1 MANKASVLAK
11 KLGVTGYYFNGG
23 ELMSQGWKLGLSLA
37 GWILLYGIMYAVMRS
52 VASLI
57 PFIGPLVFGLIVG
70 PSLSAGLILF
80 IHKKYTTG
88 QSDFGTIFKGFKFI
102 GPLIVNILL
111 IGLIMIGV
119 FIPIGFLAF
128 FAVGA
133 ESFIEFGQSIKDMP
147 PSTNPMDIFYFFLNF
162 IKVILPAVLIL
173 VFGISLA
180 STFFIFS
187 THFIVLTKCSATEAI
202 ASSFNIVKKKLF
214 PIFGI
219 LFLLG
224 LIEVI
229 SIIPLGLGL
238 IVTIPW
244 ILGTVYMIFNSTILS
259 RLEGDEDNNVSSDD
273 LLDA

>member
-11 KLGVTGYYFNGG
+11 KLGVTGYYLNGG
-23 ELMSQGWKLGLSLA
+23 ELMSKGWKLGLSIV
-37 GWILLYGIMYAVMRS
+37 GWTLLYAVMYGVMRS

-57 PFIGPLVFGLIVG
+57 PFIGPFAFGLIVG

-80 IHKKYTTG
+80 IHKKHTTG
-88 QSDFGTIFKGFKFI
+88 QSDFGIIFNGFKFL
-102 GPLIVNILL
+102 GPLIVNMLL
-111 IGLIMIGV
+111 TGLIFVGIL
-119 FIPIGFLAF
+119 IPLGFLAF
-128 FAVGA
+128 FSVGF
-133 ESFIEFGQSIKDMP
+133 ESFLELGQSIKAIMP
-147 PSTNPMDIFYFFLNF
+147 NANPMDFFGLFMDF
-162 IKVILPAVLIL
+162 IKVILPAILIL
-173 VFGISLA
+173 VFGIGLA

-224 LIEVI
+224 LIEMI

-259 RLEGDEDNNVSSDD
+259 RLDGDNSVSSDD